1 MVAVYAIC
9 TVLGVVALLGWVTL
23 GIAAAAWDGKEHLD
37 PEGRFGETGR
47 TVVSAVLG
55 IGLGGMSAS
64 FAGWSTGLA
73 AVGAVAGA
81 VIAVVVSRYL
91 GVEEDPDGD
100 SA

>member
-9 TVLGVVALLGWVTL
+9 TVLGVVAVLGWVTL
-23 GIAAAAWDGKEHLD
+23 GIASSAWNGKKHLD
-37 PEGRFGETGR
+37 PEDRFGELGR

-55 IGLGGMSAS
+55 FGLGGMSAS
-64 FAGWSTGLA
+64 FAGWNIGLA
-73 AVGAVAGA
+73 VLGAAAGA
-81 VIAVVVSRYL
+81 VIAVVVGRYL